1 MSHFSLDELA
11 QHAVHFG
18 HKTTRWNPKMKSYLY
33 GSEKGVHVFNLR
45 KTAEG
50 LDALLKEISSLSKE
64 GKTILFVSTKPQT
77 KVLFE
82 EFQQKTGYPIVVNK
96 WIGGLLTNFETIRKR
111 IKKMKT
117 LEEMFETGE
126 IEKYTKKE
134 RGMLKKEMG
143 ILQDSFG
150 GISELFRLPDALF
163 IVDGKRD
170 KTAILEAN
178 RLGIPVVGIAD
189 SNVDPDDYSV
199 FVPGNDD
206 AISSLTY
213 ILSFV
218 FEASGKR
225 KDARKPKDD
234 EEEGEV

>member
-1 MSHFSLDELA
+1 MSHFSLAELA
-11 QHAVHFG
+11 EHAVHFG

-33 GSEKGVHVFNLR
+33 GSEKGVHLFNLR

-50 LDALLKEISSLSKE
+50 MEKLLKDITDLSKA

-77 KVLFE
+77 KLLFE

-111 IKKMKT
+111 IKKMKD
-117 LEEMFETGE
+117 LKEMFETGE
-126 IEKYTKKE
+126 IDKYMKKE
-134 RGMLKKEMG
+134 KGVMKKE
-143 ILQDSFG
+143 LEKLEESFG
-150 GISELFRLPDALF
+150 GISDLYRLPDAVF
-163 IVDGKRD
+163 VVDGKRD

-178 RLGIPVVGIAD
+178 RLKIPVIGIAD
-189 SNVDPDDYSV
+189 SNVDPDDYTT

-218 FEASGKR
+218 FEAAGKR
-225 KDARKPKDD
+225 GDD
-234 EEEGEV
+234 KKAKEEGAE